1 MKVIDYINQSISR
14 QVLGLMGICFLFFI
28 TGTIF
33 LFHFQKN
40 IQNEYVGQRESIES
54 KQEIIST
61 IYEKFNADILIVGN
75 SISFK
80 LPDHPEM
87 VDNEA
92 GILITQ
98 KDELRKLLVGD
109 DEREYFR
116 EIESFIDYYHSAIVP
131 RITDEY
137 GKTDDPRVDIID
149 EYNYTMVEGFFN
161 QMNEFRTLLEEE
173 LSMNADTFNEKNRLV
188 INSFYILFVAFFL
201 ILLLVSR
208 RFVLKISRPLSE
220 FTFSANEIAAGRD
233 AVIKADAKRKDELGT
248 LFIAFQKMAKSI
260 QDKEQDLVAHNEEL
274 LAQQDELQ
282 AQQEELRA
290 TLEFLTENE
299 QKLKTRNDLIN
310 GISSSLDKKDVLQ
323 SIVKSMV
330 KITKSDKGII
340 TYLHEDSFASIGISE
355 GGINQFRSHLDSG
368 LIQRVAAEKKA
379 NVVKRDQNPEE
390 KGYHDVIQYSYDLY
404 IPIVSD
410 SHVIAIMV
418 YTRLG
423 TPFSSSE
430 INEYETLSK
439 QIAIYLEKIKMFEE
453 SEDDRKLNQDILN
466 TVEEGIQ
473 LIDRDREIVQVN
485 QNLYKTFNGI
495 QIENLL
501 GLTWS
506 QWSQLMADQ
515 VQEDH
520 FIESLDELI
529 KAANHQPEK
538 EHSFIYRKKDSKQVI
553 RVYCR
558 TKKHGEE
565 EFGSL
570 LVHRD
575 ITKEFEITQ
584 MKNELVSTVSHELR
598 TPLAS
603 VLGFTELLLT
613 KDLKPERK
621 TKYLQTIYNEA
632 KRLTALIND
641 FLDIQRMESGRQT
654 YEKNYINMKTVL
666 ENVIEL
672 QQVNTTVHT
681 ITFSNE
687 LDDAVILG
695 EQNKM
700 EQVFTNL
707 LSNAIKYSPNGGN
720 INIRLYGNKRTVSID
735 IKDEGL
741 GIPEDALPN
750 LFQPFY
756 RVDNSDRRRIGGT
769 GLGLSLVKEI
779 VKAHGGSITVD
790 SLYGKGSTFTT
801 QFPRVKVQTR
811 NKEKHENNDISDIY
825 NPRYKI
831 MVIEDDLNLS
841 ELLKHE
847 LRDCGF
853 YVEQFTRGE
862 EALEKMKIDPPD
874 AVVLDIMLEDRTDG
888 WSIMKEMNENKELK
902 SIPIFVSSALDEK
915 EIGFSLGA
923 KEYLIKPY
931 KPSQLSKLIMQTLL
945 ENEKDGQIMV
955 SHAKRKE
962 NLKNA

>member
-1 MKVIDYINQSISR
+1 MKAVIDYFNKSISR

-40 IQNEYVGQRESIES
+40 IQNEYVGQRESIEN
-54 KQEIIST
+54 KQDIIST
-61 IYEKFNADILIVGN
+61 IYENFNADILIVGN
-75 SISFK
+75 SLSFK
-80 LPDHPEM
+80 VPDNPET
-87 VDNEA
+87 VDNQA
-92 GILITQ
+92 SRLNAQ
-98 KDELRKLLVGD
+98 KDELRTLLVEE
-109 DEREYFR
+109 DERLYFR
-116 EIESFIDYYHSAIVP
+116 EMEGFIDYYYSAVIPKV
-131 RITDEY
+131 IDVY
-137 GKTDDPRVDIID
+137 GKTDHPRVDMID
-149 EYNYTMVEGFFN
+149 DYIYSKVKGYFN
-161 QMNEFRTLLEEE
+161 QTNEFRTLLDEE
-173 LSMNADTFNEKNRLV
+173 LTMNADTFNEKNRL
-188 INSFYILFVAFFL
+188 IIDSFYILIIAFFIL
-201 ILLLVSR
+201 ILLVIR
-208 RFVLKISRPLSE
+208 RFFMKISRPLSE

-233 AVIKADAKRKDELGT
+233 AVIQADAKRKDELGT
-248 LFIAFQKMAKSI
+248 LLIAFQKMAKSI

-282 AQQEELRA
+282 AQQQELRA

-330 KITKSDKGII
+330 KVTKSDKGII
-340 TYLHEDSFASIGISE
+340 TFLHEDSFASIGLSE
-355 GGINQFRSHLDSG
+355 EGINQFRNHLDSG

-379 NVVKRDQNPEE
+379 NVIKRDQHPGE
-390 KGYHDVIQYSYDLY
+390 KGYHDVIQYGYDLY
-404 IPIVSD
+404 LPIVSD

-423 TPFSSSE
+423 TPFSTSE

-473 LIDRDREIVQVN
+473 LLNKDREIVQVN
-485 QNLYKTFNGI
+485 QILYKTFNGI

-515 VQEDH
+515 VQENH

-558 TKKHGEE
+558 TKKHGDE

-654 YEKNYINMKTVL
+654 YEKNFINIKTVL
-666 ENVIEL
+666 QNVIEL
-672 QQVNTTVHT
+672 QQVNTTVHN
-681 ITFSNE
+681 ITFSDE
-687 LDDAVILG
+687 LDEAVILG
-695 EQNKM
+695 EHNKM

-707 LSNAIKYSPNGGN
+707 LNNAIKYSPNGGN
-720 INIRLYGNKRTVSID
+720 INIRLYGNKRTVSVD
-735 IKDEGL
+735 IMDEGL

-779 VKAHGGSITVD
+779 VKAHGGSIKVD
-790 SLYGKGSTFTT
+790 SIYGKGTTFTT
-801 QFPRVKVQTR
+801 QFPRVKVQTG
-811 NKEKHENNDISDIY
+811 NKEIRKDEDSSDVS
-825 NPRYKI
+825 NHRYKI
-831 MVIEDDLNLS
+831 MVVEDDLNLS

-847 LRDCGF
+847 LHDCGF

-862 EALEKMKIDPPD
+862 EALEKMKNDPPD

-902 SIPIFVSSALDEK
+902 NIPIFVSSALDEK

-945 ENEKDGQIMV
+945 ENEKNGQIMV
-955 SHAKRKE
+955 PYETINEK
-962 NLKNA
+962 

>member
-1 MKVIDYINQSISR
+1 MRLINYLNKSISR

-28 TGTIF
+28 TGTIL
-33 LFHFQKN
+33 LFHFQNN
-40 IQNEYVGQRESIES
+40 IQNEYVSQREEIEN
-54 KQEIIST
+54 KQKIISS

-75 SISFK
+75 SLSFRV
-80 LPDHPEM
+80 PENLEL
-87 VDNEA
+87 VDLQA
-92 GILITQ
+92 SRLSTQ
-98 KDELRKLLVGD
+98 KDELRKLLVEE
-109 DEREYFR
+109 DERLYFR
-116 EIESFIDYYHSAIVP
+116 EMEIFIDYYYSVIVP
-131 RITDEY
+131 QVMEEY
-137 GKTDDPRVDIID
+137 GATDHLRVDIID
-149 EYNYTMVEGFFN
+149 DYTHTKVIGFFN
-161 QMNEFRTLLEEE
+161 QTKEFGDLLEEE
-173 LSMNADTFNEKNRLV
+173 LTRNADTFNGKNRLI
-188 INSFYILFVAFFL
+188 INSFYILFVSFF
-201 ILLLVSR
+201 ILLLLVTR

-248 LFIAFQKMAKSI
+248 LLIAFQKMAKSI

-282 AQQEELRA
+282 AQQQELRA
-290 TLEFLTENE
+290 TLEVLKENE

-310 GISSSLDKKDVLQ
+310 GISSSLEKNDVLQ
-323 SIVKSMV
+323 SIVNSMV
-330 KITKSDKGII
+330 EITKSDKGII
-340 TYLHEDSFASIGISE
+340 TYLYEDSFASVGLSE
-355 GGINQFRSHLDSG
+355 KGINQFRNHMYSG
-368 LIQRVAAEKKA
+368 LVQMVEAEKSAK
-379 NVVKRDQNPEE
+379 VIKREQYPEE
-390 KGYHDVIQYSYDLY
+390 KGYHDVIQYGYDLY
-404 IPIVSD
+404 LPIVSD
-410 SHVIAIMV
+410 FHVIAIMV

-423 TPFSSSE
+423 TPFSTSE

-439 QIAIYLEKIKMFEE
+439 QIAIYLEKIKMFEQ

-473 LIDRDREIVQVN
+473 LIDKDRGIVQVN
-485 QNLYKTFNGI
+485 QIMNKTFNGI
-495 QIENLL
+495 RIENLV
-501 GLTWS
+501 GLTWG

-515 VQEDH
+515 VQEDN

-558 TKKHGEE
+558 TKRHGEE

-575 ITKEFEITQ
+575 ITKEFEVSQ

-613 KDLKPERK
+613 KNLKPERK

-654 YEKNYINMKTVL
+654 YEKNFINLKTVL
-666 ENVIEL
+666 KDVIEL
-672 QQVNTTVHT
+672 QQVNTKVHN
-681 ITFSNE
+681 ITLSDE
-687 LDDAVILG
+687 LDEAVILG

-720 INIRLYGNKRTVSID
+720 INLRLYGNRQTVSVD
-735 IKDEGL
+735 IMDEGL

-756 RVDNSDRRRIGGT
+756 RIDNSDRRRIGGT

-779 VKAHGGSITVD
+779 VKGHGGSITID
-790 SLYGKGSTFTT
+790 SVYGKGSTFTT
-801 QFPRVKVQTR
+801 HFPRVKVQTR
-811 NKEKHENNDISDIY
+811 NRINRKDEDDNDVA
-825 NPRYKI
+825 NHRYKI

-841 ELLKHE
+841 ELLKQEMH
-847 LRDCGF
+847 DCGF

-862 EALEKMKIDPPD
+862 SALEKMKIEPPD
-874 AVVLDIMLEDRTDG
+874 VVVLDIMLEDQTDG
-888 WSIMKEMNENKELK
+888 WCIMKEMNENQELK
-902 SIPIFVSSALDEK
+902 NIPVFVSSALDEK

-923 KEYLIKPY
+923 KEYLVKPY
-931 KPSQLSKLIMQTLL
+931 KPSQLTKLIMQTLL
-945 ENEKDGQIMV
+945 EKEKNEQIMV
-955 SHAKRKE
+955 PHEIMNE
-962 NLKNA
+962 N

>member
-1 MKVIDYINQSISR
+1 MRILDYFNKSISR
-14 QVLGLMGICFLFFI
+14 QVLGLMGVCFLFFI
-28 TGTIF
+28 TGTII
-33 LFHFQKN
+33 LFHLQN
-40 IQNEYVGQRESIES
+40 SIQNDYVVQRESIEH
-54 KQEIIST
+54 KQDIISN
-61 IYEKFNADILIVGN
+61 IYENFNTDILIVGN
-75 SISFK
+75 SLSFK
-80 LPDHPEM
+80 VPESREM
-87 VDNEA
+87 IENQA
-92 GILITQ
+92 SRINTQ
-98 KDELRKLLVGD
+98 KDELRKLLV
-109 DEREYFR
+109 EEEEEIYIREM
-116 EIESFIDYYHSAIVP
+116 EGFIDYYYSTVVP
-131 RITDEY
+131 KIMDKYE
-137 GKTDDPRVDIID
+137 KMEDPRVDIID
-149 EYNYTMVEGFFN
+149 EYTYSRVKGFFD
-161 QMNEFRTLLEEE
+161 QTKEFRTLLEEE
-173 LSMNADTFNEKNRLV
+173 LTMNADTFNKKNRL
-188 INSFYILFVAFFL
+188 IIDSFYILITAFFL
-201 ILLLVSR
+201 LILLVTR
-208 RFVLKISRPLSE
+208 RFVMKISRPLSE

-248 LFIAFQKMAKSI
+248 LLIAFQKMAKSI
-260 QDKEQDLVAHNEEL
+260 QDKEQDLVAQNEEL
-274 LAQQDELQ
+274 LAQQEELQ
-282 AQQEELRA
+282 AQQEELNS
-290 TLEFLTENE
+290 TLEFLTEN
-299 QKLKTRNDLIN
+299 QQVMKTRNDLIN
-310 GISSSLDKKDVLQ
+310 GISSSLIKKEVLQ
-323 SIVKSMV
+323 SIVNSMA
-330 KITKSDKGII
+330 KLTKSDKGII
-340 TYLHEDSFASIGISE
+340 TYLHEDSFASVGISE
-355 GGINQFRSHLDSG
+355 EGINQFRNHLDSG
-368 LIQRVAAEKKA
+368 HIQWVVAEQKA
-379 NVVKRDQNPEE
+379 KVIKREQHPNE

-404 IPIVSD
+404 LPIVSNSD
-410 SHVIAIMV
+410 VIAIMV

-423 TPFSSSE
+423 TPISTGE
-430 INEYETLSK
+430 INEYETLSR
-439 QIAIYLEKIKMFEE
+439 QIAIYLEKINIFEQ

-473 LIDRDREIVQVN
+473 LINKDREIIQVN
-485 QNLYKTFNGI
+485 QILNHTFNGI
-495 QIENLL
+495 QIENLV

-506 QWSQLMADQ
+506 QWSLLMADQ

-520 FIESLDELI
+520 FIESLDEII
-529 KAANHQPEK
+529 KAAIHQPEK

-558 TKKHGEE
+558 TKKHGDE

-575 ITKEFEITQ
+575 ITKEFEVSQ

-654 YEKNYINMKTVL
+654 YEKNFINLKTVL
-666 ENVIEL
+666 KNVIEL
-672 QQVNTTVHT
+672 QQVNTKVHN
-681 ITFSNE
+681 ITLSDE
-687 LDDAVILG
+687 LDEAVILG

-720 INIRLYGNKRTVSID
+720 INLRLYGNQKTVSVD

-756 RVDNSDRRRIGGT
+756 RIDNSDRRRIGGT

-779 VKAHGGSITVD
+779 VKGHGGSITVD
-790 SLYGKGSTFTT
+790 SIYGKGSTFTT
-801 QFPRVKVQTR
+801 QFPSVKVQAR
-811 NKEKHENNDISDIY
+811 NKENHEKSNTNDIH
-825 NPRYKI
+825 NHRYKI

-853 YVEQFTRGE
+853 YVEQYTRGE

-874 AVVLDIMLEDRTDG
+874 AVVLDIMLEDQTDG

-902 SIPIFVSSALDEK
+902 NIPIFVSSALDEK
-915 EIGFSLGA
+915 EMGFSLGA
-923 KEYLIKPY
+923 KDYLVKPY
-931 KPSQLSKLIMQTLL
+931 KPSQLSKLILQTLL
-945 ENEKDGQIMV
+945 ENEKNEQITVPYEKMN
-955 SHAKRKE
+955 E
-962 NLKNA
+962 N